1 MGSTRR
7 QFISGSLLGTAGIAA
22 GMGAS
27 LFAAGTDSLG
37 MISSGYPSGNSD
49 ELFSISIFSKCLHW
63 LGYEEMA
70 QSLAAMG
77 YDGID
82 LTVRPDGHVSP
93 ERVEEDLPAAVRAA
107 KSAGLQVPMITTAIT
122 DVEDPLTDRILKTAA
137 VLGIRHYRMGW
148 YYFDKN
154 RPVEESLKTAE
165 LKLRQLAA
173 LNQQYAISG
182 EYQNHSGA
190 GENGIYLGGAIWD
203 IAALLWKINSEWLN
217 AQYDIYHAMVE
228 GANTWPAGLDYI
240 APYIR
245 TLDIKDFQYIRKNEV
260 WTHESVPLGKGTVD
274 YPKFLSLIK
283 QYGIR
288 CPLSLHFEY
297 PLGGAEAGARTVTM
311 KREDIFAAL
320 SADLKTLKT
329 WLKNAGLV

>member
-1 MGSTRR
+1 MAGLAAGIGTS
-7 QFISGSLLGTAGIAA
+7 FSASGSDLTEKIPSVLNPGI
-22 GMGAS
+22 
-27 LFAAGTDSLG
+27 
-37 MISSGYPSGNSD
+37 SD
-49 ELFSISIFSKCLHW
+49 EPFSISIFSKCMHW

-70 QSLAAMG
+70 RSLAAMG

-122 DVEDPLTDRILKTAA
+122 DAEDPLTERILKTAA
-137 VLGIRHYRMGW
+137 SLGIRHYRMGW
-148 YYFDKN
+148 YFLDKN
-154 RPVEESLKTAE
+154 RPVEESLKIAE
-165 LKLRQLAA
+165 QKLRQLAA

-182 EYQNHSGA
+182 EYQNHSGT
-190 GENGIYLGGAIWD
+190 GGNGIYLGGAVWD
-203 IAALLWKINSEWLN
+203 IAGLLRKINSEWLN

-228 GANTWPAGLDYI
+228 GANTWSAGLDYI

-245 TLDIKDFQYIRKNEV
+245 TLDIKDFQNIRVNDG
-260 WTHESVPLGKGTVD
+260 WTHESVSLGKGIID
-274 YPKFLSLIK
+274 YPKFFTLLK
-283 QYGIR
+283 KYGIR

-297 PLGGAEAGARTVTM
+297 PLGGAESGSRNVTM
-311 KREDIFAAL
+311 KMEDIFAAL

-329 WLKNAGLV
+329 WLKDAGL